1 VEERVFTGRV
11 SGLINQLRESLRALA
26 DVFGNP
32 GLRRLELAWVGSVT
46 GEWAYAIALAVYA
59 YEAGGATTVG
69 LVALLRFLPSA
80 VVAPFA
86 AVLADR
92 YPRQRV
98 MLTADAIRAGALA
111 GAAVVAL
118 ADGPS
123 PAVYVLAALVSVVS
137 TAFQPAQAALIP
149 TLARDPQELTAANVA
164 SSTIASVG
172 SFAGPALGGLLLA
185 VTSPGVVF
193 AATAGAFVWSGLNVA
208 RIRAERPTR
217 GEAGEEALHR
227 EALAGFRAI
236 FAVPSLR
243 LVVGLYSAQTL
254 VAGALN
260 VLVVVAAFE
269 LLDLGRSGPGLL
281 NSAVGIGGLVGAAVA
296 LGLVGLRGL
305 GTAFAL
311 GLVLWGLPI
320 VLIGAW
326 PATAVAVV
334 FLGLLGVGNTLVDVS
349 GLTLLQRTA
358 PPDVLARVFG
368 VLESLVVGTIGLG
381 AILAPVL
388 VSLFGVRWALVA
400 TGLLLPVLALVT
412 WARLRKIDER
422 TVVPE
427 RGLELLRRLPL
438 FAPLPPATLE
448 HLAGSL
454 LRIQAGAGTEVT
466 RQGDVGDR
474 FYLVDEGELEVRVD
488 GRAGGTLGPGDYFGE
503 IALLRDVPR
512 TATVTARIDAALLA
526 LERDEFVSA
535 VSGHPASREAADAV
549 VAARLAR
556 LRPGLAS
563 I

>member
-1 VEERVFTGRV
+1 MAD
-11 SGLINQLRESLRALA
+11 QLRESLRALA
-26 DVFGNP
+26 DVFRNP

-46 GEWAYAIALAVYA
+46 GEWAYVVALAVYA
-59 YEAGGATTVG
+59 YEAGGATAVG

-80 VVAPFA
+80 AVAPFA

-92 YPRQRV
+92 YSRQRV
-98 MLTADAIRAGALA
+98 MLTADAIRAVALA
-111 GAAVVAL
+111 GAAAVAL
-118 ADGPS
+118 ADGPA
-123 PAVYVLAALVSVVS
+123 PALYALAALVAVVS

-149 TLARDPQELTAANVA
+149 MLARNPQELTAANVA
-164 SSTIASVG
+164 SSTVESVG

-193 AATAGAFVWSGLNVA
+193 AATAGAFVWSALNVA
-208 RIRAERPTR
+208 RIPSTPPPREDA
-217 GEAGEEALHR
+217 AEEALHR
-227 EALAGFRAI
+227 EVLAGFQAI
-236 FAVPSLR
+236 FRVPSLR

-260 VLVVVAAFE
+260 VLVVVAALE
-269 LLDLGRSGPGLL
+269 LLDLGRAGPGLL
-281 NSAVGIGGLVGAAVA
+281 NSAVGIGGLIGAGVA

-305 GTAFAL
+305 GTAFAF
-311 GLVLWGLPI
+311 GLVLWGLP
-320 VLIGAW
+320 LILFGAW
-326 PATAVAVV
+326 PETAAALV

-358 PPDVLARVFG
+358 PEEVLGRVFG
-368 VLESLVVGTIGLG
+368 VLESLVVGTLGLG
-381 AILAPVL
+381 AILAPL
-388 VSLFGVRWALVA
+388 LISLFGVRWALVA
-400 TGLLLPVLALVT
+400 TGLLLPALALAS

-427 RGLELLRRLPL
+427 RELELLRSLPL

-448 HLAGSL
+448 HLARSLVRVPAAAGSE
-454 LRIQAGAGTEVT
+454 II
-466 RQGDVGDR
+466 RQGEVGDR
-474 FYLVDEGELEVRVD
+474 FYLVDKGDMDVLINGEVVSS
-488 GRAGGTLGPGDYFGE
+488 LGPGDHFGE

-512 TATVTARIDAALLA
+512 TATVNARTDASLLA

-535 VSGHPASREAADAV
+535 VSGHPVSREAADAV
-549 VAARLAR
+549 VAARLGR

>member
-1 VEERVFTGRV
+1 MAD
-11 SGLINQLRESLRALA
+11 QLRESLRALA
-26 DVFGNP
+26 DVFRNP

-46 GEWAYAIALAVYA
+46 GEWAYVVALAVYA
-59 YEAGGATTVG
+59 YEAGGATAVG

-80 VVAPFA
+80 AVAPFA

-92 YPRQRV
+92 YSRQRV
-98 MLTADAIRAGALA
+98 MLTADAIRAVALA
-111 GAAVVAL
+111 GAAAVAL
-118 ADGPS
+118 ADGPA
-123 PAVYVLAALVSVVS
+123 PALYALAALVAVVS

-149 TLARDPQELTAANVA
+149 MLARNPQELTAANVA
-164 SSTIASVG
+164 SSTVESVG

-193 AATAGAFVWSGLNVA
+193 AATAGAFVWSALNVA
-208 RIRAERPTR
+208 RIPSTPPPREDA
-217 GEAGEEALHR
+217 AEEALHR
-227 EALAGFRAI
+227 EVLAGFQAI
-236 FAVPSLR
+236 FRVPSLR

-260 VLVVVAAFE
+260 VLVVVAALE
-269 LLDLGRSGPGLL
+269 LLDLGRAGPGLL
-281 NSAVGIGGLVGAAVA
+281 NSAVGIGGLIGAGVA

-305 GTAFAL
+305 GTAFAF
-311 GLVLWGLPI
+311 GLVLWGLP
-320 VLIGAW
+320 LILFGAW
-326 PATAVAVV
+326 PETAAALV

-358 PPDVLARVFG
+358 PEEVLGRVFG
-368 VLESLVVGTIGLG
+368 VLESLVVGTLGLG
-381 AILAPVL
+381 AILAPL
-388 VSLFGVRWALVA
+388 LISLFGVRWALVA
-400 TGLLLPVLALVT
+400 TGLLLPALALAS

-427 RGLELLRRLPL
+427 RELELFRSLPL

-448 HLAGSL
+448 HLARSLVRVPAAAGSE
-454 LRIQAGAGTEVT
+454 II
-466 RQGDVGDR
+466 RQGEVGDR
-474 FYLVDEGELEVRVD
+474 FYLVDKGDMDVLINGEVVSS
-488 GRAGGTLGPGDYFGE
+488 LGPGDHFGE

-512 TATVTARIDAALLA
+512 TATVNARTDASLLA

-535 VSGHPASREAADAV
+535 VSGHPVSREAADAV
-549 VAARLAR
+549 VAARLGR

>member
-1 VEERVFTGRV
+1 MAD
-11 SGLINQLRESLRALA
+11 QLRESLRALA
-26 DVFGNP
+26 DVFRNP

-46 GEWAYAIALAVYA
+46 GEWAYVVALAVYA
-59 YEAGGATTVG
+59 YEAGGATAVG

-80 VVAPFA
+80 AVAPFA

-92 YPRQRV
+92 YSRQRV
-98 MLTADAIRAGALA
+98 MLTADAIRAVALA
-111 GAAVVAL
+111 GAAAVAL
-118 ADGPS
+118 ADGPA
-123 PAVYVLAALVSVVS
+123 PALYALAALVAVVS

-149 TLARDPQELTAANVA
+149 MLARNPQELTAANVA
-164 SSTIASVG
+164 SSTVESVG

-193 AATAGAFVWSGLNVA
+193 AATSGAFVWSALNVA
-208 RIRAERPTR
+208 RIPSTPPPREDA
-217 GEAGEEALHR
+217 AEEALHR
-227 EALAGFRAI
+227 EVLAGFQAI
-236 FAVPSLR
+236 FRVPSLR

-260 VLVVVAAFE
+260 VLVVVAALE
-269 LLDLGRSGPGLL
+269 LLDLGRAGPGLL
-281 NSAVGIGGLVGAAVA
+281 NSAVGIGGLIGAGVA

-305 GTAFAL
+305 GTAFAF
-311 GLVLWGLPI
+311 GLVLWGLP
-320 VLIGAW
+320 LILFGAW
-326 PATAVAVV
+326 PETAAALV

-358 PPDVLARVFG
+358 PEEVLGRVFG
-368 VLESLVVGTIGLG
+368 VLESLVVGTLGLG
-381 AILAPVL
+381 AILAPL
-388 VSLFGVRWALVA
+388 LISLFGVRWALVA
-400 TGLLLPVLALVT
+400 TGLLLPALALAS

-427 RGLELLRRLPL
+427 RELELFRSLPL

-448 HLAGSL
+448 HLARSLVRVPAAAGSE
-454 LRIQAGAGTEVT
+454 II
-466 RQGDVGDR
+466 RQGEVGDR
-474 FYLVDEGELEVRVD
+474 FYLVDKGDMDVLIDGEVVSS
-488 GRAGGTLGPGDYFGE
+488 LGPGDHFGE

-512 TATVTARIDAALLA
+512 TATVNARTDASLLA

-535 VSGHPASREAADAV
+535 VSGHPVSREAADAV
-549 VAARLAR
+549 VAARLGR

>member
-1 VEERVFTGRV
+1 VR
-11 SGLINQLRESLRALA
+11 GLTDQLRESLRALG

-32 GLRRLELAWVGSVT
+32 GLRRLQFAWIGSVT
-46 GEWAYAIALAVYA
+46 GDWAYAIALGVFA
-59 YEAGGATTVG
+59 YEAGGATAVG

-98 MLTADAIRAGALA
+98 MLAADAIRAAALA
-111 GAAVVAL
+111 GAAAVAL
-118 ADGPS
+118 AGGPA
-123 PAVYVLAALVSVVS
+123 PVVYALAALVAVVS

-149 TLARDPQELTAANVA
+149 TLARDPGELTAANVA
-164 SSTIASVG
+164 SSTIESVG
-172 SFAGPALGGLLLA
+172 SFVGPALGGLLLA

-193 AATAGAFVWSGLNVA
+193 AATAGAFVWSALNVA
-208 RIRAERPTR
+208 RIAATPPAR
-217 GEAGEEALHR
+217 GEAAEEALHR
-227 EALAGFRAI
+227 EVLAGFRAI

-260 VLVVVAAFE
+260 VLVIVAAIE

-281 NSAVGIGGLVGAAVA
+281 NSAVGIGGLFGAAVA

-305 GTAFAL
+305 GTAFAF
-311 GLVLWGLPI
+311 GLVLWGVPL
-320 VLIGAW
+320 VLFGAW
-326 PATAVAVV
+326 PSTAAALL
-334 FLGLLGVGNTLVDVS
+334 FLGVLGIGNTLVDVS

-358 PPDVLARVFG
+358 PPDVLGRVFG
-368 VLESLVVGTIGLG
+368 VLESLVVGTLGLG
-381 AILAPVL
+381 AIIAPVL

-400 TGLLLPVLALVT
+400 TGLLLPALALVSWT
-412 WARLRKIDER
+412 RLHSIDER
-422 TVVPE
+422 AVVPE
-427 RGLELLRRLPL
+427 RELELLRGLPL
-438 FAPLPPATLE
+438 FAPLAPATLE
-448 HLAGSL
+448 HLARSL
-454 LRIQAGAGTEVT
+454 VRVPAPVGTDVT

-474 FYLVDEGELEVRVD
+474 FYLVDEGEVEVTSD
-488 GRAGGTLGPGDYFGE
+488 GEVLAKLGPGDYFGE

-512 TATVTARIDAALLA
+512 TATVSALTDASLLA

-535 VSGHPASREAADAV
+535 VSGHPASLEAADAV
-549 VAARLAR
+549 VAARLGH

>member
-1 VEERVFTGRV
+1 V
-11 SGLINQLRESLRALA
+11 SELAAQLRESLRALA

-32 GLRRLELAWVGSVT
+32 ALRRLELAWVGSVT
-46 GEWAYAIALAVYA
+46 GEWAYAVALAVFA
-59 YEAGGATTVG
+59 YDAGGATAVG
-69 LVALLRFLPSA
+69 VVALLRFLPSA

-98 MLTADAIRAGALA
+98 MLSADVIRAAALA
-111 GAAVVAL
+111 GAAVLAF
-118 ADGPS
+118 ADGPA
-123 PAVYVLAALVSVVS
+123 PGVYAFAALVAVVS

-149 TLARDPQELTAANVA
+149 TLARDPRELTAANVA
-164 SSTIASVG
+164 SSTVESVG
-172 SFAGPALGGLLLA
+172 SFVGPALGGLLLA
-185 VTSPGVVF
+185 VTSAGVVF
-193 AATAGAFVWSGLNVA
+193 AVTAGAFVWSALNVA
-208 RIRAERPTR
+208 RIPASPAIWD
-217 GEAGEEALHR
+217 EAGEEALHR
-227 EALAGFRAI
+227 EALAGFRVI
-236 FAVPSLR
+236 FGVPSLR

-260 VLVVVAAFE
+260 VLVVVAALE

-281 NSAVGIGGLVGAAVA
+281 NSAIGIGGLFGAGVA

-311 GLVLWGLPI
+311 GLVLWGLPL
-320 VLIGAW
+320 VLFGAW
-326 PATAVAVV
+326 PAGWAALL

-358 PPDVLARVFG
+358 PEEVLGRVFG
-368 VLESLVVGTIGLG
+368 VLESLVVGTLGLG
-381 AILAPVL
+381 AIIAPAL

-400 TGLLLPVLALVT
+400 TGLVLPSLALVS
-412 WARLRKIDER
+412 WARLQAVDAR

-427 RGLELLRRLPL
+427 RELELLRAIPL
-438 FAPLPPATLE
+438 FSPLPPATLE
-448 HLAGSL
+448 HLAISL
-454 LRIQAGAGTEVT
+454 IRVRAAPGMEITC
-466 RQGDVGDR
+466 QGDVGDR
-474 FYLVDEGELEVRVD
+474 FYVVDEGNLEVTID
-488 GRAGGTLGPGDYFGE
+488 GKEAATLGPGDHFGE

-512 TATVTARIDAALLA
+512 TATVTARTDASLLA

-535 VSGHPASREAADAV
+535 VTGHPASRDAADAV
-549 VAARLAR
+549 VAARLGR

>member
-1 VEERVFTGRV
+1 VRNLTA
-11 SGLINQLRESLRALA
+11 QLRESLGALR
-26 DVFGNP
+26 DVFRNP
-32 GLRRLELAWVGSVT
+32 GLRRLQFAWIGSVT
-46 GEWAYAIALAVYA
+46 GDWAYAIALGVFA
-59 YEAGGATTVG
+59 YEAGGATAVG

-80 VVAPFA
+80 AVAPFA

-98 MLTADAIRAGALA
+98 MLAADAIRAAALA
-111 GAAVVAL
+111 GAAAVAL
-118 ADGPS
+118 ADGPA
-123 PAVYVLAALVSVVS
+123 PAVYALAALVAVVS

-149 TLARDPQELTAANVA
+149 TLARDPRELTAANVA
-164 SSTIASVG
+164 SSTIESVG
-172 SFAGPALGGLLLA
+172 SFLGPAIGGLLLA

-193 AATAGAFVWSGLNVA
+193 AATAGAFVWSALNVA
-208 RIRAERPTR
+208 RIPSTPPAREDVV
-217 GEAGEEALHR
+217 EEALHR

-260 VLVVVAAFE
+260 VLIVVAALE

-281 NSAVGIGGLVGAAVA
+281 NSAVGIGGLIGAAIT

-305 GTAFAL
+305 GTAFAF
-311 GLVLWGLPI
+311 GLVLWGLPL
-320 VLIGAW
+320 VLFGAW
-326 PATAVAVV
+326 PTTAAALL
-334 FLGLLGVGNTLVDVS
+334 FLGLLGIGNTLVDVS

-358 PPDVLARVFG
+358 PPEVLGRVFG
-368 VLESLVVGTIGLG
+368 VLESLVVGTLGLG
-381 AILAPVL
+381 AIIAPL
-388 VSLFGVRWALVA
+388 LISLFGVRWALVA
-400 TGLLLPVLALVT
+400 TGLLLPALALASWT
-412 WARLRKIDER
+412 RLRTIDER

-427 RGLELLRRLPL
+427 HELERLRSVPL
-438 FAPLPPATLE
+438 FTPLPPATLE
-448 HLAGSL
+448 HLADNL
-454 LRIQAGAGTEVT
+454 VRVPAAAGTEVT

-474 FYLVDEGELEVRVD
+474 FYLVDEGEVEVISD
-488 GRAGGTLGPGDYFGE
+488 GEVVSTLGPGDYFGE

-512 TATVTARIDAALLA
+512 TATVTARTDAALLA

-535 VSGHPASREAADAV
+535 VSGHPASLEAADAV
-549 VAARLAR
+549 VAARLGR

>member
-1 VEERVFTGRV
+1 VRSLTD
-11 SGLINQLRESLRALA
+11 QLRESLRALG

-32 GLRRLELAWVGSVT
+32 GLRRLQFAWIGSVT
-46 GEWAYAIALAVYA
+46 GDWAYAIALGVFA
-59 YEAGGATTVG
+59 YEAGGATAVG

-98 MLTADAIRAGALA
+98 MLAADAIRAAALA
-111 GAAVVAL
+111 GAATVAL
-118 ADGPS
+118 AGGPV
-123 PAVYVLAALVSVVS
+123 PVVYALAALVAVVS

-149 TLARDPQELTAANVA
+149 TLARDPRELTAANVA
-164 SSTIASVG
+164 SSTIESVG
-172 SFAGPALGGLLLA
+172 SFVGPALGGLLLA

-193 AATAGAFVWSGLNVA
+193 AATAGAFVWSALNVA
-208 RIRAERPTR
+208 RIPATPPPRDDVA
-217 GEAGEEALHR
+217 EEALHR

-236 FAVPSLR
+236 FATPSLR

-260 VLVVVAAFE
+260 VLVIVAAIE

-281 NSAVGIGGLVGAAVA
+281 NSAVGIGGLIGAAVA
-296 LGLVGLRGL
+296 LGSVGLRGL
-305 GTAFAL
+305 GTAFAF
-311 GLVLWGLPI
+311 GLVLWGLPL
-320 VLIGAW
+320 VLFGAW
-326 PATAVAVV
+326 PSTAAALL
-334 FLGLLGVGNTLVDVS
+334 FLGVLGIGNTLVDVS

-358 PPDVLARVFG
+358 PPDVLGRVFG
-368 VLESLVVGTIGLG
+368 VLESLVVGTLGLG
-381 AILAPVL
+381 AIIAPVL

-400 TGLLLPVLALVT
+400 TGLLLPALALVS
-412 WARLRKIDER
+412 WARLRSIDER
-422 TVVPE
+422 AVVPE
-427 RGLELLRRLPL
+427 RELELLRSLPL
-438 FAPLPPATLE
+438 FAPLAPATLE
-448 HLAGSL
+448 HLARSL
-454 LRIQAGAGTEVT
+454 VRVPAPVGTEIT
-466 RQGDVGDR
+466 RQGEVGDR
-474 FYLVDEGELEVRVD
+474 FYLVDEGEMEVASD
-488 GRAGGTLGPGDYFGE
+488 GEVLATLGPGDYFGE

-512 TATVTARIDAALLA
+512 TATVSARTDASLLA

-549 VAARLAR
+549 VAARLGH

>member
-1 VEERVFTGRV
+1 VF
-11 SGLINQLRESLRALA
+11 
-26 DVFGNP
+26 
-32 GLRRLELAWVGSVT
+32 
-46 GEWAYAIALAVYA
+46 A
-59 YEAGGATTVG
+59 YEAGGATAVG

-80 VVAPFA
+80 AVAPFA

-92 YPRQRV
+92 YSRQRV
-98 MLTADAIRAGALA
+98 MLAADAIRAVALA
-111 GAAVVAL
+111 GAATVAL
-118 ADGPS
+118 EDGPA
-123 PAVYVLAALVSVVS
+123 PAVYALAALVAVVS

-149 TLARDPQELTAANVA
+149 TLARDPRELTAANVA
-164 SSTIASVG
+164 SSTIESVG
-172 SFAGPALGGLLLA
+172 SFVGPALGGLLLA

-193 AATAGAFVWSGLNVA
+193 AATAGAFVWSALNVA
-208 RIRAERPTR
+208 RIPSTPPAREDVA
-217 GEAGEEALHR
+217 EEALHR

-260 VLVVVAAFE
+260 VLVVVAALE

-281 NSAVGIGGLVGAAVA
+281 NSAVGIGGLIGAAIT

-305 GTAFAL
+305 GTAFAF
-311 GLVLWGLPI
+311 GLVLWGLPL
-320 VLIGAW
+320 VLFGAW
-326 PATAVAVV
+326 PTTVAAVL
-334 FLGLLGVGNTLVDVS
+334 FLGLLGIGNTLVDVS

-358 PPDVLARVFG
+358 PPEVLGRVFG
-368 VLESLVVGTIGLG
+368 VLESLVVGTLGLG
-381 AILAPVL
+381 AIIAPLL

-400 TGLLLPVLALVT
+400 TGLLLPALALAS
-412 WARLRKIDER
+412 WARLRTIDDR
-422 TVVPE
+422 AVVPE
-427 RGLELLRRLPL
+427 HELERLRSLPL

-448 HLAGSL
+448 HLAGNL
-454 LRIQAGAGTEVT
+454 VRVPAATGAEIT

-474 FYLVDEGELEVRVD
+474 FYLVDEGEVEVISD
-488 GRAGGTLGPGDYFGE
+488 GVVVSTLGPGDYFGE

-512 TATVTARIDAALLA
+512 TATVTARTDAALLA

-535 VSGHPASREAADAV
+535 VSGHPASLEAADAV
-549 VAARLAR
+549 VAARLGR

>member
-1 VEERVFTGRV
+1 MVD
-11 SGLINQLRESLRALA
+11 QLRESLRALA
-26 DVFGNP
+26 DVFRNP

-46 GEWAYAIALAVYA
+46 GEWAYVVALAVYA
-59 YEAGGATTVG
+59 YEAGGATAVG

-80 VVAPFA
+80 AVAPFA

-92 YPRQRV
+92 YSRQRV
-98 MLTADAIRAGALA
+98 MLTADVIRALALA

-118 ADGPS
+118 ADGP
-123 PAVYVLAALVSVVS
+123 AAAIYALAALVAVVS

-149 TLARDPQELTAANVA
+149 TLARNPQELTAANVA
-164 SSTIASVG
+164 SSTVESVG

-193 AATAGAFVWSGLNVA
+193 AATAGAFVWSALNVA
-208 RIRAERPTR
+208 RIPSTPPPREDA
-217 GEAGEEALHR
+217 AEEALHR
-227 EALAGFRAI
+227 EVLAGFQAI
-236 FAVPSLR
+236 FRVPSLR

-260 VLVVVAAFE
+260 VLVVVAALE
-269 LLDLGRSGPGLL
+269 LLDLGRAGPGLL
-281 NSAVGIGGLVGAAVA
+281 NSAVGIGGLIGAGVA

-305 GTAFAL
+305 GTAFAF
-311 GLVLWGLPI
+311 GLVLWGLP
-320 VLIGAW
+320 LILFGAW
-326 PATAVAVV
+326 PETAAAIV

-358 PPDVLARVFG
+358 PEEVLGRVFG
-368 VLESLVVGTIGLG
+368 VLESLVVGTLGLG
-381 AILAPVL
+381 AILAPL
-388 VSLFGVRWALVA
+388 LISLFGVRWALVA
-400 TGLLLPVLALVT
+400 TGLLLPALALVS

-427 RGLELLRRLPL
+427 RELELLLSLPL

-448 HLAGSL
+448 HLARSLVRVPAAAGSE
-454 LRIQAGAGTEVT
+454 II
-466 RQGDVGDR
+466 RQGEVGDR
-474 FYLVDEGELEVRVD
+474 FYLVDKGDMDVSIDGEVVSS
-488 GRAGGTLGPGDYFGE
+488 LGPGDHFGE
-503 IALLRDVPR
+503 IALLRDLPR
-512 TATVTARIDAALLA
+512 TATVTARTDASLLA

-535 VSGHPASREAADAV
+535 VSGHPVSREAADAV
-549 VAARLAR
+549 VAARLGR

>member
-1 VEERVFTGRV
+1 VRE
-11 SGLINQLRESLRALA
+11 LAAQLRESLRALA

-46 GEWAYAIALAVYA
+46 GEWAYAVALAVFA
-59 YEAGGATTVG
+59 YDAGGATAVG
-69 LVALLRFLPSA
+69 VVALLRFLPSA

-92 YPRQRV
+92 YSRRRV
-98 MLTADAIRAGALA
+98 MLSADLIRAAALV

-118 ADGPS
+118 ADA
-123 PAVYVLAALVSVVS
+123 PAPLVYALAALVAVVS

-149 TLARDPQELTAANVA
+149 TLARDPGELTAANVA
-164 SSTIASVG
+164 SSTVQSVG
-172 SFAGPALGGLLLA
+172 SFAGPAIGGLLLA
-185 VTSPGVVF
+185 VTSTGVVF
-193 AATAGAFVWSGLNVA
+193 AATAGAFVWSALNVA
-208 RIRAERPTR
+208 RIPATPPAREDR
-217 GEAGEEALHR
+217 GEEALHR
-227 EALAGFRAI
+227 EALAGFRTI
-236 FAVPSLR
+236 FSVPSLR

-260 VLVVVAAFE
+260 VLIVVAALE

-281 NSAVGIGGLVGAAVA
+281 NSAVGVGGLVGAAVA

-311 GLVLWGLPI
+311 GLALWGIPL
-320 VLIGAW
+320 VLFGVW
-326 PATAVAVV
+326 PKAAAALV

-358 PPDVLARVFG
+358 PPDVLGRVFG
-368 VLESLVVGTIGLG
+368 VLESLMVGTIGLG
-381 AILAPVL
+381 AIIAPLL

-400 TGLLLPVLALVT
+400 TGLLLPVLALVS
-412 WARLRKIDER
+412 WARLHAIDAR
-422 TVVPE
+422 AVVPE
-427 RGLELLRRLPL
+427 RELELLRSLPL

-448 HLAGSL
+448 HLAVSL
-454 LRIQAGAGTEVT
+454 VRVRAAPGMEIT

-474 FYLVDEGELEVRVD
+474 FYVVDEGELAVTID
-488 GRAGGTLGPGDYFGE
+488 GEAATTLGPGDHFGE

-512 TATVTARIDAALLA
+512 TATVTARTDASLLA

-535 VSGHPASREAADAV
+535 VTGHPASRDAADAV
-549 VAARLAR
+549 VAARLGR

>member
-1 VEERVFTGRV
+1 MRDLTA
-11 SGLINQLRESLRALA
+11 QLRESLRALA

-46 GEWAYAIALAVYA
+46 GEWAYAVALAVFA
-59 YEAGGATTVG
+59 YDAGGATAVG
-69 LVALLRFLPSA
+69 VVALLRFMPSA

-98 MLTADAIRAGALA
+98 MLSADLIRAGALA
-111 GAAVVAL
+111 GAAAVAL
-118 ADGPS
+118 ADGPA
-123 PAVYVLAALVSVVS
+123 PAVYALAALVAVVS

-149 TLARDPQELTAANVA
+149 ILARDPRELTAANVA
-164 SSTIASVG
+164 SSTVESVG
-172 SFAGPALGGLLLA
+172 SFAGPAIGGLLLA
-185 VTSPGVVF
+185 ATSAGVVF
-193 AATAGAFVWSGLNVA
+193 AVTAGAFVWSALNVV
-208 RIRAERPTR
+208 RIPASPPTR
-217 GEAGEEALHR
+217 EEGAEEALHR

-236 FAVPSLR
+236 FGVPSLR

-260 VLVVVAAFE
+260 VLVVVAALE

-281 NSAVGIGGLVGAAVA
+281 NSAIGIGGLLGAGVA

-305 GTAFAL
+305 GTAFAF
-311 GLVLWGLPI
+311 GLVLWGLP
-320 VLIGAW
+320 LILFGAW
-326 PATAVAVV
+326 PEAAPALL

-358 PPDVLARVFG
+358 PPDVLGRVFG
-368 VLESLVVGTIGLG
+368 VLESLVVGTLGLG

-400 TGLLLPVLALVT
+400 TGLLLPVLALAS
-412 WARLRKIDER
+412 WARLHAIDAR
-422 TVVPE
+422 ALVPE
-427 RGLELLRRLPL
+427 RELELLRGLPL

-448 HLAGSL
+448 HLAASL
-454 LRIQAGAGTEVT
+454 VRVRAAPGMEIT
-466 RQGDVGDR
+466 RQGEAGDR
-474 FYLVDEGELEVRVD
+474 FYVVDEGELDVTID
-488 GRAGGTLGPGDYFGE
+488 GKPVSTLRAGDHFGE
-503 IALLRDVPR
+503 IALLREVPR
-512 TATVTARIDAALLA
+512 TATVTARIDSSLLA

-535 VSGHPASREAADAV
+535 VTGHPASREAADAV
-549 VAARLAR
+549 VAARLGR

>member
-1 VEERVFTGRV
+1 VRNLTA
-11 SGLINQLRESLRALA
+11 QLRESLGALRE
-26 DVFGNP
+26 VFRNP
-32 GLRRLELAWVGSVT
+32 GLRRLQLAWIGSVT
-46 GEWAYAIALAVYA
+46 GDWAYAIALGVFA
-59 YEAGGATTVG
+59 YEAGGATAVG

-80 VVAPFA
+80 AVAPFA

-92 YPRQRV
+92 YSRQRV
-98 MLTADAIRAGALA
+98 MLAADAIRAVALA
-111 GAAVVAL
+111 GAATVAL
-118 ADGPS
+118 EDGPA
-123 PAVYVLAALVSVVS
+123 PAVYALAALVAVVS

-149 TLARDPQELTAANVA
+149 TLARDPRELTAANVA
-164 SSTIASVG
+164 SSTIESVG
-172 SFAGPALGGLLLA
+172 SFVGPALGGLLLA

-193 AATAGAFVWSGLNVA
+193 AATAGAFVWSALNVA
-208 RIRAERPTR
+208 RIPSTPPAREDVA
-217 GEAGEEALHR
+217 EEALHR

-260 VLVVVAAFE
+260 VLVVVAALE

-281 NSAVGIGGLVGAAVA
+281 NSAVGIGGLIGAAIT

-305 GTAFAL
+305 GTAFAF
-311 GLVLWGLPI
+311 GLVLWGLPL
-320 VLIGAW
+320 VLFGAW
-326 PATAVAVV
+326 PTTVAAVL
-334 FLGLLGVGNTLVDVS
+334 FLGLLGIGNTLVDVS

-358 PPDVLARVFG
+358 PPEVLGRVFG
-368 VLESLVVGTIGLG
+368 VLESLVVGTLGLG
-381 AILAPVL
+381 AIIAPLL

-400 TGLLLPVLALVT
+400 TGLLLPALALAS
-412 WARLRKIDER
+412 WARLRTIDDR
-422 TVVPE
+422 AVVPE
-427 RGLELLRRLPL
+427 HELERLRSLPL

-448 HLAGSL
+448 HLAGNL
-454 LRIQAGAGTEVT
+454 VRVPAATGAEIT

-474 FYLVDEGELEVRVD
+474 FYLVDEGEVEVISD
-488 GRAGGTLGPGDYFGE
+488 GVVVSTLGPGDYFGE

-512 TATVTARIDAALLA
+512 TATVTARTDAALLA

-535 VSGHPASREAADAV
+535 VSGHPASLEAADAV
-549 VAARLAR
+549 VAARLGR